1 MKKLLSLCLAVCI
14 LLSVISCGY
23 EPVESTEEENR
34 TVMTMTLDRE
44 TYEVKYELYRAFF
57 LTLKDTID
65 GGDSSLWSGE
75 NKNEYIEKIDAL
87 IKERIASIYTTIH
100 TAKVIGFDVFGKD
113 YDETVKEYIEKIVD
127 APTEE
132 GGFDEDYDAYLSSLK
147 DKFHNYSTADLLIRY
162 ALATDAII
170 NYYTPSIEGA
180 VGEISY
186 TDSDLRNFYFGENS
200 VRVLKVFLDSSIWTE
215 QRAKEARDSIAK
227 LTSEDS
233 VAIAMINLITTGGT
247 DIKNGSI
254 VTKYNYD
261 ELYYSEFTEVA
272 MSLSSSELSEPI
284 FVNTGESSGY
294 YLIYKAAKTEENFV
308 NLYEHIAES
317 YVEDAIGK
325 ILSDAKAALLTSL
338 TYTENLTS
346 LDRANIKMD

>member
-1 MKKLLSLCLAVCI
+1 MKKLISLCLVIC
-14 LLSVISCGY
+14 LVLSIISCGY
-23 EPVESTEEENR
+23 EPVKSTEKEST

-44 TYEVKYELYRAFF
+44 NYEVKYELYRAFF
-57 LTLKDTID
+57 LTLKKVVD
-65 GGDSSLWSGE
+65 GGDSSVWSGE
-75 NKNEYIEKIDAL
+75 NKNEYIEKIDSL
-87 IKERIASIYTTIH
+87 IKERIASIYATIH
-100 TAKVIGFDVFGKD
+100 TAKMIGFDVMGKD
-113 YDETVKEYIEKIVD
+113 YDEKVAEYIEKIVD
-127 APTEE
+127 TPLEE

-162 ALATDAII
+162 ALATDEVI
-170 NYYTPSIEGA
+170 NYYTPSIEGED
-180 VGEISY
+180 GEISY
-186 TDSDLRNFYFGENS
+186 TDTDLRNFYFGDNS
-200 VRVLKVFLDSSIWTE
+200 ARVLKVFLDSSIWTE

-227 LTSEDS
+227 LTTEDS

-261 ELYYSEFTEVA
+261 ELYYSEFTETV
-272 MSLSSSELSEPI
+272 MSLSDYELSEPI

-294 YLIYKAAKTEENFV
+294 YIIYKAAKSEENFV

-317 YVEDAIGK
+317 FVDDAIGK
-325 ILSDAKAALLTSL
+325 ILSDAKDALLTLL